1 MQGLKPCVYANAAT
15 GGEKGLEPLR
25 TVLETVMLRYIILP
39 EAFARIRTVTTGL
52 QGQGS
57 TIKLQKQ
64 KAYNGKHIHT
74 T

>member
-1 MQGLKPCVYANAAT
+1 
-15 GGEKGLEPLR
+15 
-25 TVLETVMLRYIILP
+25 MLRYIILP

-74 T
+74 TWLESRSVIY